1 MLKIVFIVSWII
13 GTLFARYLPVKS
25 METVSRR
32 ELRYEITNI
41 DYLSDQL
48 RISGWG
54 FTYMQQHFINSSTH
68 DIFVQFENEF
78 QTSRYQ
84 ASLLPVDQ
92 TQLLRYGS
100 APRCKDNIFHQQAN
114 ICYYDYANVG
124 FTVSVPLSQFQLNQK
139 YSTYLIIY
147 AKKLNIYQKIP
158 LYYPLEQ
165 PIKTKINDIEY
176 LSISNLKDTEI
187 TIISAHVYA
196 RSGPSTS
203 YPIHSIGAN
212 CSSAYLNRAYFREN
226 TTYKQ
231 VLERH
236 FDGVNTYYRV
246 SANPS
251 ECYLSR
257 RRIIEGTLI
266 RPVWIVSSYVQYS
279 GTPLTITSQL
289 INTSPW
295 FEVTHPTINV
305 NEPFDYKNYILA
317 LDQEEGDLSDKIRII
332 SNSYVDQ
339 AGVYPLVFEVS
350 DKHGYTSTA
359 IMNVTVVEPA
369 NIPPTIYANDT
380 SVYRFATFDPYTDVN
395 AFDVEDG
402 NLTGRLSVSGEV
414 DTSTVKE
421 YIVCYYVTDSHGA
434 LATKCI
440 TVNVINNPNNRIR
453 FISHK
458 AKNTAKYPWQYLSNM
473 FDRELLNNEPYI
485 SKIINN

>member
-1 MLKIVFIVSWII
+1 
-13 GTLFARYLPVKS
+13 
-25 METVSRR
+25 
-32 ELRYEITNI
+32 
-41 DYLSDQL
+41 
-48 RISGWG
+48 
-54 FTYMQQHFINSSTH
+54 
-68 DIFVQFENEF
+68 
-78 QTSRYQ
+78 
-84 ASLLPVDQ
+84 
-92 TQLLRYGS
+92 
-100 APRCKDNIFHQQAN
+100 
-114 ICYYDYANVG
+114 
-124 FTVSVPLSQFQLNQK
+124 
-139 YSTYLIIY
+139 
-147 AKKLNIYQKIP
+147 
-158 LYYPLEQ
+158 LEQ

-212 CSSAYLNRAYFREN
+212 CSTAYLNRAYFREN

-305 NEPFDYKNYILA
+305 NEPFDYKNYISA

-402 NLTGRLSVSGEV
+402 NLTDRLSVSGEV

-421 YIVCYYVTDSHGA
+421 YTVCYFVTDSHGA

-453 FISHK
+453 FISYK
-458 AKNTAKYPWQYLSNM
+458 AKNTAKYPWQYLSYM